1 MQGEVNLLC
10 SKFYDY
16 LGSKKILGNFISIK
30 DVIYSPTILLFIL
43 TAVGFL
49 FPYDPVKD
57 Y

>member
-1 MQGEVNLLC
+1 MKREVNLLC

-16 LGSKKILGNFISIK
+16 LVSNEFLGNFISIK
-30 DVIYSPTILLFIL
+30 VVIYSPTILSFIL
-43 TAVGFL
+43 TAVGSL